1 MKKIIFAFCF
11 LLGITS
17 CTKAQKTEFTPE
29 ALAEIMQT
37 QTGEDISFQEILK
50 RYQGKT
56 IVIDIWASWCPDCIK
71 GMPKVEQLQ
80 ERFPEAVFLFL
91 SYDKTP
97 DTWATGIEK
106 YNVKGEH
113 YLIRSNWKGGGFKD
127 AVDID
132 WIPRYMVVDPTGKIA
147 LYRAIEAD
155 DEKLIETLKNLN

>member
-1 MKKIIFAFCF
+1 MKKIIFALCF

-17 CTKAQKTEFTPE
+17 CTKAQKTEFSPE
-29 ALAEIMQT
+29 ALTEIMQT

-50 RYQGKT
+50 RHQGKT

-80 ERFPEAVFLFL
+80 ERFPEVVYVFL

-106 YNVKGEH
+106 YNVKGDH

>member
-1 MKKIIFAFCF
+1 MKKIIFALCF

-17 CTKAQKTEFTPE
+17 CTKAQKTEFSPE

-80 ERFPEAVFLFL
+80 ERFPEVVFLFL

-113 YLIRSNWKGGGFKD
+113 YLIRSNWKGGGFKE

-132 WIPRYMVVDPTGKIA
+132 WIPRYMVVNADGKIA